1 MSARHLVVSGSLWR
15 STWEGLHARG
25 DGERETA
32 CVWAGTRDRDV
43 ETAETIIFL
52 DDLPGTIGRRLQ
64 HRTSR
69 EAVAALFA
77 RTREL
82 GLVIVADIHT
92 HPADWV
98 DLSLVDQA
106 HPIEYR
112 IGLLAMVLPDF
123 ADGAP
128 ELTRT
133 GVHEY
138 LGDGRWKTLR
148 GADVLWRVRI
158 DEGQAP

>member
-1 MSARHLVVSGSLWR
+1 VSTRHLTVSGSLWR
-15 STWEGLHARG
+15 STWQGLHTRG
-25 DGERETA
+25 GGERESA

-69 EAVAALFA
+69 EAVAALL
-77 RTREL
+77 RLTREL

-98 DLSLVDQA
+98 DLSVVDQA

-112 IGLLAMVLPDF
+112 IGLLALVLPDF
-123 ADGAP
+123 ASGPP
-128 ELTRT
+128 ELARA

-138 LGDGRWKTLR
+138 LGDGRWNTLT
-148 GADVLWRVRI
+148 GADAHGRIGI
-158 DEGQAP
+158 DEGSNR